1 MATMVTLTSAQVNG
15 RADAAPE
22 APAAAPPQPTRFS
35 DIPTSMDV
43 PIAGDVDNAVEVN
56 LEDLP
61 DDPTE
66 LCTLLDDENAAR
78 GLWLTAALAYAK
90 HGMVDDAV
98 EILARGLQTLSRVG
112 PPTEK
117 VGLLS
122 LQSWLYL
129 LKHRRAPRVAGEMA
143 SVGGVEAPRTKDHW
157 LQRATAALNEATR
170 LQPKFPP
177 LHLGQGVLSL
187 LRASLQPPPRTVS
200 GRVEHG
206 ERLRTLGTALQSFRR
221 AAELAHGRN
230 VMAALGE
237 ARALFSM
244 GRYADA
250 LERYQDVLAKM
261 PALRDPDPR
270 LGIGCCLWQLNHHK
284 EAKEAWERALELV
297 RTIPGERE
305 GVTDAACRTPARTSR
320 APSLASSS

>member
-1 MATMVTLTSAQVNG
+1 MATLTNGHVNG
-15 RADAAPE
+15 HADAGPAASA
-22 APAAAPPQPTRFS
+22 APAPAPLNPTRFS

-90 HGMVDDAV
+90 QGMVDDAV
-98 EILARGLQTLSRVG
+98 EILQRGLQTLARVG

-129 LKHRRAPRVAGEMA
+129 LKHRRAPRVAQEGQLVA
-143 SVGGVEAPRTKDHW
+143 EAKTKDYW
-157 LQRATAALNEATR
+157 LQAATAALNEATR

-187 LRASLQPPPRTVS
+187 LRASLQPPAKTVS

-206 ERLRTLGTALQSFRR
+206 ERLRTLGVALQSFKK
-221 AAELAHGRN
+221 ASEVSQGRN
-230 VMAALGE
+230 MMAVMGE
-237 ARALFSM
+237 ARTLFSM

-250 LERYQDVLAKM
+250 LERYQDVLSKM
-261 PALRDPDPR
+261 PELRDPDPR

-284 EAKEAWERALELV
+284 EAKEAWERSLELV
-297 RTIPGERE
+297 CAEAYMQE
-305 GVTDAACRTPARTSR
+305 SVADKS
-320 APSLASSS
+320 